1 MSATPG
7 ILVGRRVCM
16 FVLNDCTRDSRVL
29 REAASL
35 AAAGAEV
42 TIIARRGEGL
52 PDQEMRGPVRVVR
65 VATRASL
72 GQAAGEGDAVAR
84 RSGAGFLARQRPRLE
99 RWRALGIR
107 ELPAYLGVR
116 TWRLAF
122 VRTWQLVFYVVSHLS
137 YWLGMTFQV
146 LTWTFKAGRHVPA
159 ADVYHGHDLTGVGP
173 AWWFARRHRA
183 RLVYDSHELYPESG
197 RAAVAPRFTR
207 RVLTAIDRWFMRR
220 ADAVVTVNR
229 SIADEMARRYRIEQP
244 VAVMNCPERWR
255 SDDPEPPTFDHF
267 RQTARLPI
275 APGTPI
281 VIYQGGFRP
290 HRGIEQIVAALLEP
304 ELRDAVGVFLGYG
317 PQRDWISAQ
326 AARPDLA
333 GRLFVVDA
341 VPPDVLLEW
350 TASADVTISPIQH
363 STLNHWL
370 SSPNK
375 VFESLAAGVPI
386 VASDFPEMARI
397 IGDTGA
403 GVVCDP
409 ADPGAIARAT
419 AGILGADPAD
429 RAALRRRCRA
439 AALDRY
445 NWETEAGHL
454 LATYAVLVGTP
465 EAGA

>member
-1 MSATPG
+1 MSVAPG
-7 ILVGRRVCM
+7 SLAGRSVCM

-52 PDQEMRGPVRVVR
+52 PDEEMRGPVRVVR
-65 VATRASL
+65 VGTRASL
-72 GQAAGEGDAVAR
+72 GPAAGAGDGAAR
-84 RSGAGFLARQRPRLE
+84 RSGAGLLVRQRARLE
-99 RWRALGIR
+99 RLRAVGTRGLS
-107 ELPAYLGVR
+107 AYLGVR
-116 TWRLAF
+116 TWR
-122 VRTWQLVFYVVSHLS
+122 VVFYVVSHLS
-137 YWLGMTFQV
+137 YWWGVAFQV
-146 LTWTFKAGRHVPA
+146 MTWTAKAARHVPA
-159 ADVYHGHDLTGVGP
+159 ADVYHGHDLTGIGP

-197 RAAVAPRFTR
+197 RAAVAHRFTR
-207 RVLTAIDRWFMRR
+207 HVLTAIDRRFMRR

-229 SIADEMARRYRIEQP
+229 MIAAEMARRYRIEQP

-255 SDDPEPPTFDHF
+255 PDDPELPRFDHF
-267 RQTARLPI
+267 RTTARLPI
-275 APGTPI
+275 APKTPI

-304 ELRDAVGVFLGYG
+304 ELRHAVGVFLGYG
-317 PQRDWISAQ
+317 PQRVWISAQ

-341 VPPDVLLEW
+341 VPPEVLLEW
-350 TASADVTISPIQH
+350 TASADVTLSPIQH
-363 STLNHWL
+363 STLNHWV

-397 IGDTGA
+397 IADTGA

-419 AGILGADPAD
+419 AGILTADPAE

-445 NWETEAGHL
+445 NWETEAAHL
-454 LATYAVLVGTP
+454 LATYAVLVGTE

>member
-1 MSATPG
+1 MSAKPG
-7 ILVGRRVCM
+7 SLAGRRVCM
-16 FVLNDCTRDSRVL
+16 FVLNDCTMDSRVL

-42 TIIARRGEGL
+42 TIIARRGERL
-52 PDQEMRGPVRVVR
+52 PDEELRGAVHIVR

-72 GQAAGEGDAVAR
+72 GPAAGEGDEAAR
-84 RSGAGFLARQRPRLE
+84 RSGAGFLARQRARFE
-99 RWRALGIR
+99 RVRALGIR

-116 TWRLAF
+116 TWQVA
-122 VRTWQLVFYVVSHLS
+122 FYVVSHLS

-146 LTWTFKAGRHVPA
+146 LTWTAKAGRHVPA

-207 RVLTAIDRWFMRR
+207 RVLTAVDRRFMRR
-220 ADAVVTVNR
+220 ADVVVTVNR
-229 SIADEMARRYRIEQP
+229 SIAAEMARRYRIEQP

-255 SDDPEPPTFDHF
+255 PDDPEPPTFDHF
-267 RQTARLPI
+267 RATARLPI
-275 APGTPI
+275 APETPI

-304 ELRDAVGVFLGYG
+304 ELRGVVGVFLGYG
-317 PQRDWISAQ
+317 PQRAWISAQ
-326 AARPDLA
+326 AARPELA

-341 VPPDVLLEW
+341 VPPEVLLEW
-350 TASADVTISPIQH
+350 TASADVTLSPIQR
-363 STLNHWL
+363 STLNHWV

-419 AGILGADPAD
+419 AGILAADPAD

>member
-1 MSATPG
+1 
-7 ILVGRRVCM
+7 M
-16 FVLNDCTRDSRVL
+16 FVLNDCTMDSRVL

-42 TIIARRGEGL
+42 TIIARRREGL
-52 PDQEMRGPVRVVR
+52 PHEEMRGPVRVVR

-72 GQAAGEGDAVAR
+72 GPAAGRDDEVAL
-84 RSGAGFLARQRPRLE
+84 RSGAGFLARQRARFV
-99 RWRALGIR
+99 RAR
-107 ELPAYLGVR
+107 AYEMRKLPVYLGVR
-116 TWRLAF
+116 TWRVA
-122 VRTWQLVFYVVSHLS
+122 FYVVSHLS
-137 YWLGMTFQV
+137 YWLGMAVQV
-146 LTWTFKAGRHVPA
+146 LTWTVKAGHHVPA

-207 RVLTAIDRWFMRR
+207 QVLTALDRRFMHR
-220 ADAVVTVNR
+220 ADAVLTVNR
-229 SIADEMARRYRIEQP
+229 SIAAEMARRYRIEPP

-255 SDDPEPPTFDHF
+255 PDDPEPPTFDHF
-267 RQTARLPI
+267 RETARLPI

-281 VIYQGGFRP
+281 IIYQGGFRP

-304 ELRDAVGVFLGYG
+304 ELRDVAGVFLGYG
-317 PQRDWISAQ
+317 PQRAWISAQ
-326 AARPDLA
+326 AARPDLT

-350 TASADVTISPIQH
+350 TASADVTLSPIQR
-363 STLNHWL
+363 STLNHWV

-397 IGDTGA
+397 IADTGA

-409 ADPGAIARAT
+409 ADPRAIARAT
-419 AGILGADPAD
+419 AGILGIDPAE